1 MTPMTLIN
9 PEEDLAS
16 TQELLTSVLTIVR
29 DLRRRFESLEQQATT

>member
-1 MTPMTLIN
+1 MTLIN